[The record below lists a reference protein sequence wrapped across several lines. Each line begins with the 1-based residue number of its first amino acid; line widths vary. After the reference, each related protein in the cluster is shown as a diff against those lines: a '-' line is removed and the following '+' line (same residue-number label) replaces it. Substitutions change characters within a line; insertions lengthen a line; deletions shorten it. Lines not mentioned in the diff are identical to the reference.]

1 MWSRGPSW
9 RLSIHMYMYNILYT
23 YTHIYTHTPDIH
35 YILINIF
42 MRFLIYRAP
51 VCIHSASMS
60 QKWGDS
66 FRYFM
71 FSERDHES
79 ATQTK
84 PRFTSINGPQSDDFK
99 PPGQKMLPNS
109 GYRHLKTT
117 ATAWQMFKY
126 GFARRNCYP
135 SCYSS
140 EVTILLFCEE
150 VGTPFCEQTGGM
162 GWVVNCVTVG
172 PHSTWWILWL
182 TRYDSWGDRSSKQ
195 PMISPGGTM
204 KKNSKV
210 SAPATAMMS
219 QQAGWHTGG
228 FPPGKSLTLWVIKCA
243 NGKS

>member
-1 MWSRGPSW
+1 MNRTAPLATPEPLETEPSSH
-9 RLSIHMYMYNILYT
+9 RSPCGAGVLHGDFLYICICITYIIYIHT
-23 YTHIYTHTPDIH
+23 YIYTHTPDIH

-162 GWVVNCVTVG
+162 G
-172 PHSTWWILWL
+172 
-182 TRYDSWGDRSSKQ
+182 
-195 PMISPGGTM
+195 
-204 KKNSKV
+204 
-210 SAPATAMMS
+210 
-219 QQAGWHTGG
+219 
-228 FPPGKSLTLWVIKCA
+228 
-243 NGKS
+243 